1 MPINSLQLFSLEI
14 PFKAAFR
21 HHSAERRQTQSL
33 WVEASAAGFTG
44 YGEACPREYVSGE
57 DLHSTAEFF
66 ARWQAH
72 WQAELHNLTDLRN
85 WVSAHQAEID
95 RHPAAWC
102 ALELALLD
110 LLAQQADQSPEQLL
124 ELPPISQSF
133 DYTAVLG
140 DSSEPVFAAQLAQY
154 QALGF
159 GDFKLK
165 LSGNQHKDLA
175 RLQAV
180 QAAGGQRLR
189 VDANNLWQDPAQAKQ
204 ALGQLQAAV
213 PLMGIEEP
221 LQPARR
227 FAELTALSSGLGVP
241 LIADESCL
249 TLADLEQLQ
258 PAQAWVVN
266 LRVSKMGGLLR
277 SLTLIDRAAA
287 LGLQL
292 IIGAQVG
299 ESSLLTRAALTLAQY
314 CHSRYP
320 GLLLAQ
326 EGAFGNYLL
335 AHDIVPESLK
345 FGSGGR
351 LQLPATTAAGWGLK
365 PQLPAQALRVLAV

>member
-1 MPINSLQLFSLEI
+1 
-14 PFKAAFR
+14 
-21 HHSAERRQTQSL
+21 
-33 WVEASAAGFTG
+33 
-44 YGEACPREYVSGE
+44 
-57 DLHSTAEFF
+57 
-66 ARWQAH
+66 QAH

-189 VDANNLWQDPAQAKQ
+189 VDANNLWQDSAHAKQ

-213 PLMGIEEP
+213 PLMGI
-221 LQPARR
+221 
-227 FAELTALSSGLGVP
+227 
-241 LIADESCL
+241 
-249 TLADLEQLQ
+249 
-258 PAQAWVVN
+258 
-266 LRVSKMGGLLR
+266 
-277 SLTLIDRAAA
+277 
-287 LGLQL
+287 
-292 IIGAQVG
+292 
-299 ESSLLTRAALTLAQY
+299 
-314 CHSRYP
+314 
-320 GLLLAQ
+320 
-326 EGAFGNYLL
+326 
-335 AHDIVPESLK
+335 
-345 FGSGGR
+345 
-351 LQLPATTAAGWGLK
+351 
-365 PQLPAQALRVLAV
+365 